1 MAVRT
6 ENKKR
11 TISKIVK
18 TLYELIQEKDYEK
31 ISIRDIKNKAKISI
45 GAIYHHFPQGKAD
58 ILHEMIKRNRNKIL
72 NTDLFTKISESNL
85 EISIKATML
94 NFIRFHREN
103 LQFHLAFERLLSL
116 NKDILVDFKELIEET
131 LEKLAK
137 KFKTFDV
144 FRAIPEKELREKLFL
159 LFNVIESIILRHIL
173 IVPLFKSDEEFGDY
187 LTELYLLH
195 FSN

>member
-1 MAVRT
+1 
-6 ENKKR
+6 
-11 TISKIVK
+11 
-18 TLYELIQEKDYEK
+18 
-31 ISIRDIKNKAKISI
+31 
-45 GAIYHHFPQGKAD
+45 
-58 ILHEMIKRNRNKIL
+58 MIKRNRNKIL

-116 NKDILVDFKELIEET
+116 NKDILVDFKELIEDT